1 MKRIS
6 RLVCILL
13 VALLILASTAT
24 AAENTEPRASS
35 FFGSS
40 DVYLYQTTSTQFQ
53 AWFEVTALGGM
64 DKLGAKVIKI
74 QKSADGE
81 NWTTMKTYSM
91 DNYSHLICE
100 NTASHASYVTY
111 TGQTGYYYRAKITLY
126 AKNSSG
132 IGEWDRYTAS
142 ILL

>member
-1 MKRIS
+1 M
-6 RLVCILL
+6 LLTMAILM
-13 VALLILASTAT
+13 AIPAAAT
-24 AAENTEPRASS
+24 ENTEPRASN

-40 DVYLYQTTSTQFQ
+40 CVYLYKTTSTQFE

-64 DKLGAKVIKI
+64 EKLGASEIKI
-74 QKSADGE
+74 QRSSDGE
-81 NWTTMKTYSM
+81 NWTTMRTYTM
-91 DNYSHLICE
+91 DNYSNLICA
-100 NTASHASYVTY
+100 NTASHASYITY

-132 IGEWDRYTAS
+132 FGEWDRYTDP